1 MSKKKQRSLNRKQK
15 TAVIVPIHGVS
26 VKLPASI
33 ALSVGS
39 LNAEVQA
46 TADRIMR
53 DGQKRHDRHR
63 KVEPL
68 PSVSADE
75 EQRLKALAVIA
86 TNAWR
91 AERRI
96 IDPETREPKEGMQM
110 IARDINA
117 IRDALEKQAGIEI
130 RDPVGQNYDPGM
142 ALNVVASEPMAG
154 INKDIIKETIK
165 PTIIWQGR
173 FLQIGEVI
181 VGTPQ
186 TV

>member
-1 MSKKKQRSLNRKQK
+1 MSKKKQRNPNRKQK
-15 TAVIVPIHGVS
+15 AAVIVPIHGVS

-46 TADRIMR
+46 TTDRIMR
-53 DGQKRHDRHR
+53 DGKKRYDHPR
-63 KVEPL
+63 KAEPS

-75 EQRLKALAVIA
+75 DQRLKALAVIA
-86 TNAWR
+86 INAWR

-96 IDPETREPKEGMQM
+96 IDPETREPKEGMHL
-110 IARDINA
+110 IYRDINA
-117 IRDALEKQAGIEI
+117 IRDVLEKQAGIEI

-154 INKDIIKETIK
+154 INKEIIKETIK
-165 PTIIWQGR
+165 PTIIWRGQ

-186 TV
+186 TA